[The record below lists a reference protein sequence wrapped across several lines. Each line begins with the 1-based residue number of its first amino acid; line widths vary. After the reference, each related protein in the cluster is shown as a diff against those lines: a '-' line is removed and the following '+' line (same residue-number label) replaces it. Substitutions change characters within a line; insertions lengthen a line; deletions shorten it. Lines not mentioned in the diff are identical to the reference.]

1 MLPSVDD
8 LGNELP
14 QRMTI
19 TWILVGFAVLLLVPT
34 VRTAA
39 RAVSADTGGQTVG
52 FGATA
57 LVMAALFVVTPLLVA
72 RANHQRHV
80 YVSDEAVTVVS
91 GSDRTSVAFDDLREV
106 RVRVSGTGGA
116 FANQKVFLVAGG
128 AGGADGQRRVLSV
141 SRYSVETIQPLLR
154 RLATEVEQRPELLDG
169 DLERGY
175 FEDALRSAP

>member
-19 TWILVGFAVLLLVPT
+19 TWVLVGFALLLLVPT

-39 RAVSADTGGQTVG
+39 RAVSADTGGQTLG

-91 GSDRTSVAFDDLREV
+91 GTDRTSVAFDDLREV

-128 AGGADGQRRVLSV
+128 ADGERRVLSV